1 MFSCI
6 DERALFAT
14 IALCNRPCESIVAVE
29 QQHKKEGK
37 NPVKSA
43 SRKEFPDRSQCKV
56 NSLREPMLLGFF
68 SPNLRL
74 PGFTAQ
80 RYKSDSSS
88 KEGRWGSITIFL
100 PFALLPYVLLV
111 SPIKGRN
118 IAARPAWF
126 ALLWLNNS
134 KKSHKI
140 TQIVQRVGTSMCGSV
155 CIDAKLD
162 VARNFPARQ
171 GNHRRQT

>member
-1 MFSCI
+1 M
-6 DERALFAT
+6 
-14 IALCNRPCESIVAVE
+14 
-29 QQHKKEGK
+29 
-37 NPVKSA
+37 KSA
-43 SRKEFPDRSQCKV
+43 SRKEFPNRSHCKV

-68 SPNLRL
+68 SPNPRL

-140 TQIVQRVGTSMCGSV
+140 TQIVQRVGTSICVCGCVYRCETGRGEELS
-155 CIDAKLD
+155 
-162 VARNFPARQ
+162 RQ
-171 GNHRRQT
+171 PGKPQTTDLTDRCGYSDNYLS